1 MREDLKLTR
10 RSIGWQIADQF
21 AGAFPPG
28 WCLRPDKTTAVWS
41 APPLAVSTGE
51 TRVSPPGF
59 RCELR
64 SRHPYRVEVHADQP
78 AQSLQR
84 APLPGASFCA
94 CAASPVTAI
103 LRARHRVGGRRGV
116 TWMPVCKILR
126 TRLDAALRWLW
137 LIFLDRSRRAFAILR
152 QMAAL
157 TTPSGLSDLR

>member
-1 MREDLKLTR
+1 VREDLKLTR

-94 CAASPVTAI
+94 CAGISGNRHPTSTSPSWWPTWCDVDASLQNSSHEA
-103 LRARHRVGGRRGV
+103 RRGSSV
-116 TWMPVCKILR
+116 
-126 TRLDAALRWLW
+126 ALVD
-137 LIFLDRSRRAFAILR
+137 FSRSEPSRFRHSAPDGC
-152 QMAAL
+152 
-157 TTPSGLSDLR
+157 TDTPSGLSDLR